1 MENESKA
8 LNEYHN
14 QERAALN
21 EWPPEMIPLLPKS
34 KDNAYLL

>member
-14 QERAALN
+14 QERAA
-21 EWPPEMIPLLPKS
+21 EMIPLLPKP